1 MIEAKLNDELI
12 RIAEARHHDPFSVL
26 GRHPCPEGIVVR
38 AYIPH
43 ATEVAIAEGNLPLER
58 IPNSDFFE
66 WRGSGKSLP
75 QHYRLIWRDTWHH
88 DHIAH
93 DPYTYLPQITKHEN
107 LSLRCWRCCSSL
119 Q

>member
-1 MIEAKLNDELI
+1 MEEAKLNDELI

-26 GRHPCPEGIVVR
+26 GRHPCAGGVVVR

-43 ATEVAIAEGNLPLER
+43 ATEVSIAEGNLPLER

-66 WRGSGKSLP
+66 WQGPGKAIP
-75 QHYRLIWRDTWHH
+75 EHYRLIWRDTWQH

-93 DPYTYLPQITKHEN
+93 DPYTCLLYT
-107 LSLRCWRCCSSL
+107 SRCV
-119 Q
+119 